1 MFSLASLAV
10 APLARAC
17 TARLAPVVDQLDDQ
31 VAWRRGYCPVCGG
44 PPLLGELRGVEL
56 RLFLRCAAC
65 GLAWPSR
72 RLFCPVCESDN
83 HHALHTLKVEGDQR
97 FSAQLCDGCGAYL
110 KIGNAFEPPPAELLA
125 LDDLASADLDVVAVE
140 RGYARRHD
148 GFPPQP
154 PIDTKRQLMQSIQSH
169 GAGARGVNGRPQ
181 RPSHDRLQHSFR
193 RAMNPA
199 TVRDSSTA
207 SGGLLQ
213 RGAATNC
220 ALRTAPPGVAAGWEE
235 DRHLQAVSPQ
245 RRLGRGR
252 TSPGSP
258 EVRAPSYSSRRS
270 STSTPRTAGGTRR
283 QPDPVGTSPGAFSAY
298 SAISSASSVPSSGAP
313 VVVSQPCSA

>member
-1 MFSLASLAV
+1 MLERRMRALLTARPDLEPALALQAEILRETLAEARPPDLRLRDPPLTEALRKLNAGVPLLDKEPLSLDVHYAADLFERLLNVVVRRADAEASAMADPLVAAANEGRLDPEQLFTEAFLRHHDHVAAMAAAAGIQADFLFSLASVSV

-17 TARLAPVVDQLDDQ
+17 AARLAPVVDQLDDQ

-140 RGYARRHD
+140 RGYAR
-148 GFPPQP
+148 
-154 PIDTKRQLMQSIQSH
+154 
-169 GAGARGVNGRPQ
+169 
-181 RPSHDRLQHSFR
+181 PS
-193 RAMNPA
+193 
-199 TVRDSSTA
+199 
-207 SGGLLQ
+207 
-213 RGAATNC
+213 
-220 ALRTAPPGVAAGWEE
+220 AAGF
-235 DRHLQAVSPQ
+235 
-245 RRLGRGR
+245 RL
-252 TSPGSP
+252 SH
-258 EVRAPSYSSRRS
+258 PS
-270 STSTPRTAGGTRR
+270 
-283 QPDPVGTSPGAFSAY
+283 
-298 SAISSASSVPSSGAP
+298 IHSVN
-313 VVVSQPCSA
+313 